1 MLDDNWTKSGR
12 RPDDV
17 RQELSDGLEHRL
29 LDVAPPTGL
38 ELAGVPGETVAFW
51 MGGLPGRL
59 RMLLEHIHYFAGIVF
74 IAVAAL
80 LPIIDPFAGAPIYL
94 AMTSELTPPERA
106 RMAKLVALNSFALL
120 LASILVGAYV
130 LDFFGVSIP
139 AVQVA
144 GGLVVCAL
152 AWSLLNGPASP
163 EVSASV
169 NRPTRD
175 SMTQRAFYPLTMPLT
190 VGPGS
195 ISVAITLGANP
206 PRGLRALLTT
216 TLAHVVG
223 VLITVLAIYLCYR
236 YADRLVRRLGTTG
249 TNIMIR
255 LTAFILLAIGTQI
268 IWNGTRTMLG
278 SVLHPPASAAPSH

>member
-1 MLDDNWTKSGR
+1 M
-12 RPDDV
+12 
-17 RQELSDGLEHRL
+17 
-29 LDVAPPTGL
+29 
-38 ELAGVPGETVAFW
+38 F
-51 MGGLPGRL
+51 
-59 RMLLEHIHYFAGIVF
+59 LEHIHYFAGIVF

-94 AMTSELTPPERA
+94 AMTSELSPPERA
-106 RMAKLVALNSFALL
+106 RMAKLVAINSFVLL

-144 GGLVVCAL
+144 GGIVVCAL
-152 AWSLLNGPASP
+152 AWSLLNGPTTP
-163 EVSASV
+163 DVSAADK
-169 NRPTRD
+169 RPTHD
-175 SMTQRAFYPLTMPLT
+175 SITQRAFYPITMPLT

-223 VLITVLAIYLCYR
+223 VLITVVVIYFCYR

-268 IWNGTRTMLG
+268 AWNGARAMLDG
-278 SVLHPPASAAPSH
+278 VLHPHPVAGTAAATQGSGASSSGLPGR

>member
-1 MLDDNWTKSGR
+1 
-12 RPDDV
+12 
-17 RQELSDGLEHRL
+17 
-29 LDVAPPTGL
+29 
-38 ELAGVPGETVAFW
+38 
-51 MGGLPGRL
+51 
-59 RMLLEHIHYFAGIVF
+59 MLLERIHYFAGIVF

-94 AMTSELTPPERA
+94 AMTSGLSPDERA
-106 RMAKLVALNSFALL
+106 RTAKLVALNSFVLL
-120 LASILVGAYV
+120 LASILIGAYV

-144 GGLVVCAL
+144 GGIVVCAL
-152 AWSLLNGPASP
+152 AWSLLNGPITPA
-163 EVSASV
+163 VSASAA
-169 NRPTRD
+169 P
-175 SMTQRAFYPLTMPLT
+175 SAPESLTQRAFYPLTMPLT

-195 ISVAITLGANP
+195 ISVAVTLGANP
-206 PRGLRALLTT
+206 PRSLRALLTT

-268 IWNGTRTMLG
+268 AWNGARTLLDG
-278 SVLHPPASAAPSH
+278 VLHPSATAARAAFAPAAPPRAGIGPSSARPVRS

>member
-1 MLDDNWTKSGR
+1 
-12 RPDDV
+12 
-17 RQELSDGLEHRL
+17 
-29 LDVAPPTGL
+29 
-38 ELAGVPGETVAFW
+38 
-51 MGGLPGRL
+51 
-59 RMLLEHIHYFAGIVF
+59 MLLQHIHYFAGIVF

-94 AMTSELTPPERA
+94 AMTSGLTAEQRA
-106 RMAKLVALNSFALL
+106 RTAKLVALNSFVLL

-144 GGLVVCAL
+144 GGIVVCAL
-152 AWSLLNGPASP
+152 AWSLLNGPIVP
-163 EVSASV
+163 DVSASAA
-169 NRPTRD
+169 PATPD
-175 SMTQRAFYPLTMPLT
+175 SIRQRAFYPLTMPLT

-206 PRGLRALLTT
+206 PRSLRALLIT

-223 VLITVLAIYLCYR
+223 VLITVVAIYLCYR

-249 TNIMIR
+249 TDIMIR

-268 IWNGTRTMLG
+268 IWNGARTMLDG
-278 SVLHPPASAAPSH
+278 VLHPGVGATHVSRSASPAH

>member
-1 MLDDNWTKSGR
+1 
-12 RPDDV
+12 
-17 RQELSDGLEHRL
+17 
-29 LDVAPPTGL
+29 
-38 ELAGVPGETVAFW
+38 
-51 MGGLPGRL
+51 
-59 RMLLEHIHYFAGIVF
+59 MLLESIHYFAGIVF

-80 LPIIDPFAGAPIYL
+80 LPIIDPFAGAPIFL
-94 AMTSELTPPERA
+94 AMTSGLSRDERA
-106 RMAKLVALNSFALL
+106 RTAKLVALNSFLLL
-120 LASILVGAYV
+120 LASILIGAYV

-144 GGLVVCAL
+144 GGLVVCAF
-152 AWSLLNGPASP
+152 AWSLLNGPTAP
-163 EVSASV
+163 EVSPGTAT
-169 NRPTRD
+169 PD
-175 SMTQRAFYPLTMPLT
+175 SLMQRAFYPLTMPLT

-216 TLAHVVG
+216 TLAHLIG

-236 YADRLVRRLGTTG
+236 YADRLVRRLGKTG

-268 IWNGTRTMLG
+268 IWNGMHTMLDG
-278 SVLHPPASAAPSH
+278 VIHPGAGPTPAASAPAPAER

>member
-1 MLDDNWTKSGR
+1 M
-12 RPDDV
+12 
-17 RQELSDGLEHRL
+17 
-29 LDVAPPTGL
+29 
-38 ELAGVPGETVAFW
+38 F
-51 MGGLPGRL
+51 
-59 RMLLEHIHYFAGIVF
+59 LEHIRYFAGIVF

-94 AMTSELTPPERA
+94 AMTSGLSSTERA
-106 RMAKLVALNSFALL
+106 RMAKLVALNSFVLL

-144 GGLVVCAL
+144 GGIVVCAL
-152 AWSLLNGPASP
+152 AWSLLNGPITP
-163 EVSASV
+163 EVSASASATT
-169 NRPTRD
+169 PD
-175 SMTQRAFYPLTMPLT
+175 SFAQRAFYPLTMPLT

-223 VLITVLAIYLCYR
+223 VLITALAIYLCYR
-236 YADRLVRRLGTTG
+236 YADRLVRRLGTVG

-268 IWNGTRTMLG
+268 IWNGARTMLEG
-278 SVLHPPASAAPSH
+278 VLHPSASAAPAAAVLPARARFECLPAVHCHRELS

>member
-1 MLDDNWTKSGR
+1 
-12 RPDDV
+12 
-17 RQELSDGLEHRL
+17 
-29 LDVAPPTGL
+29 
-38 ELAGVPGETVAFW
+38 
-51 MGGLPGRL
+51 
-59 RMLLEHIHYFAGIVF
+59 MLLERIHYFAGIVF

-106 RMAKLVALNSFALL
+106 RMAKLVALNSFVLL
-120 LASILVGAYV
+120 IASILIGAYV

-144 GGLVVCAL
+144 GGIVVCAL
-152 AWSLLNGPASP
+152 AWSLLNGPTTP
-163 EVSASV
+163 EVSDSV
-169 NRPTRD
+169 NRPTHD
-175 SMTQRAFYPLTMPLT
+175 SITQRAFYPLTMPLT

-206 PRGLRALLTT
+206 PRGLRAVLATT
-216 TLAHVVG
+216 IAHVIG
-223 VLITVLAIYLCYR
+223 VMITAVVIYLCYR
-236 YADRLVRRLGTTG
+236 YADRLVRRLGKTG

-268 IWNGTRTMLG
+268 TWNGARAMLNG
-278 SVLHPPASAAPSH
+278 VLHPSANTAGTAAAAQPAGASAAASASR

>member
-1 MLDDNWTKSGR
+1 
-12 RPDDV
+12 
-17 RQELSDGLEHRL
+17 
-29 LDVAPPTGL
+29 
-38 ELAGVPGETVAFW
+38 
-51 MGGLPGRL
+51 
-59 RMLLEHIHYFAGIVF
+59 MLLEHIHYFAGIVF

-94 AMTSELTPPERA
+94 AMTSGLSPEERA
-106 RMAKLVALNSFALL
+106 RTAKLVALNSFLLL
-120 LASILVGAYV
+120 LASILIGAYV

-144 GGLVVCAL
+144 GGIVVCVL
-152 AWSLLNGPASP
+152 AWSLLNGPIAPDVPASTTLA
-163 EVSASV
+163 SA
-169 NRPTRD
+169 D
-175 SMTQRAFYPLTMPLT
+175 SLKQRAFYPLTMPLT

-206 PRGLRALLTT
+206 PRNLRALLTT

-223 VLITVLAIYLCYR
+223 VLITVVAIYLCYR
-236 YADRLVRRLGTTG
+236 YADRLVRRLGKTG

-268 IWNGTRTMLG
+268 IWNGARTMLVG
-278 SVLHPPASAAPSH
+278 VLHPGVAATAPAAAAAPRD

>member
-1 MLDDNWTKSGR
+1 MF
-12 RPDDV
+12 
-17 RQELSDGLEHRL
+17 LER
-29 LDVAPPTGL
+29 
-38 ELAGVPGETVAFW
+38 
-51 MGGLPGRL
+51 
-59 RMLLEHIHYFAGIVF
+59 IHYFAGIVF

-94 AMTSELTPPERA
+94 AMTSELTRPERA
-106 RMAKLVALNSFALL
+106 RMAKLVAINSFVLL

-144 GGLVVCAL
+144 GGIVVCAL
-152 AWSLLNGPASP
+152 AWSLLNGPTTP
-163 EVSASV
+163 EVAAAV
-169 NRPTRD
+169 NRPTHD
-175 SMTQRAFYPLTMPLT
+175 SITQRAFYPITMPLT

-216 TLAHVVG
+216 TIAHVVG
-223 VLITVLAIYLCYR
+223 VLITAVVIYLCYR
-236 YADRLVRRLGTTG
+236 YADRLVRRLGKTG

-268 IWNGTRTMLG
+268 IWNGARSMLDG
-278 SVLHPPASAAPSH
+278 VLHPHARGASAAVAVRH

>member
-1 MLDDNWTKSGR
+1 
-12 RPDDV
+12 
-17 RQELSDGLEHRL
+17 
-29 LDVAPPTGL
+29 
-38 ELAGVPGETVAFW
+38 
-51 MGGLPGRL
+51 
-59 RMLLEHIHYFAGIVF
+59 MLLERIHYFAGIVF

-94 AMTSELTPPERA
+94 AMTSGLTRDERA
-106 RMAKLVALNSFALL
+106 RTAKLVALNSFVLL
-120 LASILVGAYV
+120 LASILIGAYV

-144 GGLVVCAL
+144 GGIVVCAL
-152 AWSLLNGPASP
+152 AWSLLNGPITP
-163 EVSASV
+163 EVSESTA
-169 NRPTRD
+169 PATPD
-175 SMTQRAFYPLTMPLT
+175 SLTQRAFYPLTMPLT

-206 PRGLRALLTT
+206 PRNLRALLIT

-236 YADRLVRRLGTTG
+236 YADRLVRRLGKTG

-268 IWNGTRTMLG
+268 IWNGVHTMLDG
-278 SVLHPPASAAPSH
+278 VVRPSNTTPSASSPAVPER

>member
-1 MLDDNWTKSGR
+1 
-12 RPDDV
+12 
-17 RQELSDGLEHRL
+17 
-29 LDVAPPTGL
+29 
-38 ELAGVPGETVAFW
+38 
-51 MGGLPGRL
+51 
-59 RMLLEHIHYFAGIVF
+59 MLLEQIQYFAGIVF

-94 AMTSELTPPERA
+94 AMTSGLTPEQRA
-106 RMAKLVALNSFALL
+106 RTAKLVALNSFVLL
-120 LASILVGAYV
+120 VASILIGAYV

-144 GGLVVCAL
+144 GGIVVCAL
-152 AWSLLNGPASP
+152 AWSLLNGPTTP
-163 EVSASV
+163 EVSAAAT
-169 NRPTRD
+169 PAPD
-175 SMTQRAFYPLTMPLT
+175 SLTQRAFYPLTMPLT

-206 PRGLRALLTT
+206 PRDLRALLTT

-236 YADRLVRRLGTTG
+236 YADRLVSRLGKTG
-249 TNIMIR
+249 TQIMIR

-268 IWNGTRTMLG
+268 IWNGARTMLDG
-278 SVLHPPASAAPSH
+278 VIHSGTPTTPSMSVPAASER